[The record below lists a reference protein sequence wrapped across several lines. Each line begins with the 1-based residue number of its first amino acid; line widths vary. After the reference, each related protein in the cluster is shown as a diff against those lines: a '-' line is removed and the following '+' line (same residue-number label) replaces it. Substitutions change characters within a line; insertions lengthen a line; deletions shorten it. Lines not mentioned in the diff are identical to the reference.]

1 MTSENFRSITLRPPT
16 SQAGSPQDRLAGAG
30 RNFLGPMIIYSNQSV
45 YTRLRIIGQAQGP
58 APTAM
63 GARSPPPA
71 GLQGKISSQ
80 LWKCEENE
88 EEGRISCSVFGHR
101 LQGVWPACA
110 LGGEWPVSSRHD
122 KASCPLRTHHALLQ

>member
-1 MTSENFRSITLRPPT
+1 MTSEYFRSITLRPPT

-45 YTRLRIIGQAQGP
+45 YTRLRIIANRPFLFHQLKPVGRAQGP
-58 APTAM
+58 APTTM

-88 EEGRISCSVFGHR
+88 EEGRISRSVFGHR
-101 LQGVWPACA
+101 L
-110 LGGEWPVSSRHD
+110 
-122 KASCPLRTHHALLQ
+122 

>member
-1 MTSENFRSITLRPPT
+1 DEENPRKAASAVASMTSEYFRSITLRPPT

-45 YTRLRIIGQAQGP
+45 YTRLRIIGRAQGP
-58 APTAM
+58 APTTI

-71 GLQGKISSQ
+71 GIQGKISSQ

-88 EEGRISCSVFGHR
+88 EEGRISRSVFGHR
-101 LQGVWPACA
+101 L
-110 LGGEWPVSSRHD
+110 
-122 KASCPLRTHHALLQ
+122 